1 MADTLATLTAGERSL
16 ILKLQT
22 PTDWNN
28 TKVRNDLSA
37 VKIWI
42 STTSGF
48 TPGDGNLIFN
58 GPPAASITIPG
69 LTPSTTYYVK
79 YAFIS
84 SIQPDV
90 YTYSQQ
96 YSATVNAENVNTA
109 TAYAYQ
115 WGTTQPSVDSTT
127 GTYTWATAG
136 ITSFPSGWS
145 ATVPAVPGTGYS
157 LYRLGKKLAA
167 TASTQTSSIA
177 WNTGTVENISYIGIN
192 GIQTAYVYAYYWANT
207 TPSINSTSA
216 IYTWS
221 TGEISARP
229 TSPVTWTATPSTGGL
244 GSTLYE
250 AALKIQAI
258 AGDTQ
263 TSVNWSNATI
273 STVGY
278 NGTNGVNAITG
289 FLNNQTATVPANS
302 AGTVSTFVNA
312 VSTMYVYVGSTDD
325 SANWTYTKEDGTG
338 ITSTISGRTVTVT
351 GLSSDTGYITITA
364 SRSGYTSIPQIFTVT
379 KAKTG
384 VAGNDATA
392 YWLTN
397 SIAAIQ
403 RNINGSYS
411 PTTITVYGYSAT
423 GTNGPALY
431 AGRFKIYE
439 DGSLKYTSSGNESSS
454 TYTPSSASISNFKVE
469 LYLAGG
475 TTTKIDEQIIP
486 VVSDG
491 ATGATGAQ
499 THRAYYAG
507 TSTQPSTPG
516 NTTSGAAP
524 SGWSLSPVTVDSTNN
539 TQWQSDGFTTA
550 GSTTTTWS
558 TPYLSYFK
566 VANLSAI
573 SADLGTVTAGSI
585 TGTSLTV
592 GTSPA
597 VSGTTMTG
605 SGGKIN
611 TNGTFALGNS
621 STNITFNGT
630 TMYLNGDV
638 IAGGNI
644 KGNAVTTDKIAPGS
658 TNEITFAK
666 GTGFRYFEA
675 TSNETKTILT
685 TGILSCTSED
695 VIGITASIWFKPR
708 TVTTETGQVPSRVG
722 FIVNR
727 IGTSSGTTE
736 IYINTFD
743 PPNAYP
749 YYEYP
754 PYVITIADL
763 PPQTESVYY
772 VLQCY
777 MAYNGALM
785 NTTGN
790 VWTRNLIA
798 VNYKRANIGTPSYV
812 FSSTP
817 GSINEGS
824 TGTFEI
830 TTNNVADGTTLY
842 YVVNG
847 SPNDFTYSG
856 TPPVQG
862 SFTIYDSIGTFTLTP
877 FADQQTEGV
886 ETFTVNIKTGS
897 ITGTTVAT
905 SASVTINDTSLTAG
919 SSGGGSGGGGGGCP
933 DPATPILISP
943 TISVQAGSL
952 KSGDMIWTMHETT
965 KQFDMYQIINAELV
979 QQPRLRIEFSD
990 YSTIVVSESHRFLM
1004 FDNTWQTA
1012 NTLNPENIVQTVN
1025 SNKIITS
1032 IMSIGIGNVVKL
1044 EVMDAHTYISA
1055 GIISHNVKAGGV
1067 Q

>member
-16 ILKLQT
+16 ILRLQI

-28 TKVRNDLSA
+28 TKPRNDLSA
-37 VKIWI
+37 IRVWI

-48 TPGDGNLIFN
+48 TPGDGNLVFN
-58 GPPAASITIPG
+58 GPPAASITIPA

-115 WGTTQPSVDSTT
+115 WGTTQPGVDSTT

-136 ITSFPSGWS
+136 IASFPSGWS
-145 ATVPAVPGTGYS
+145 ATVPATPGTGYS

-177 WNTGTVENISYIGIN
+177 WNTGIVENISYIGIN
-192 GIQTAYVYAYYWANT
+192 GIQTTYVYAYYWANT

-250 AALKIQAI
+250 AALKIQGT

-397 SIAAIQ
+397 SVAAIQ

-423 GTNGPALY
+423 GTNSPALY

-507 TSTQPSTPG
+507 NSFQPNTPS
-516 NTTSGAAP
+516 NTTSGSAP
-524 SGWSLSPVTVDSTNN
+524 SGWSLSPVTLSTTGNT
-539 TQWQSDGFTTA
+539 TQWQSDGFTAA

-573 SADLGTVTAGSI
+573 TADLGTITAGSI

-597 VSGTTMTG
+597 VSGTSMTG
-605 SGGKIN
+605 TGGKIN

-621 STNITFNGT
+621 TTNISFNGT
-630 TMYLNGDV
+630 TLYLNGDV
-638 IAGGNI
+638 VATGNI
-644 KGNAVTTDKIAPGS
+644 KNNAVSTEKFATGAVSELTNNTNNSRVDRLSTGQTILLTSTAMVPGASFINIKINTVWERGS
-658 TNEITFAK
+658 GVTNDENSQVYSIIPTFILTRYRL
-666 GTGFRYFEA
+666 GTGSEEQIYKWSSDADDVVSTSISSNYLQILYYLTKIFIDTEPPSYLFYYKLYFNDTA
-675 TSNETKTILT
+675 ILANNDYTSNIRSSSLATM
-685 TGILSCTSED
+685 
-695 VIGITASIWFKPR
+695 VFK
-708 TVTTETGQVPSRVG
+708 
-722 FIVNR
+722 
-727 IGTSSGTTE
+727 
-736 IYINTFD
+736 
-743 PPNAYP
+743 A
-749 YYEYP
+749 
-754 PYVITIADL
+754 
-763 PPQTESVYY
+763 
-772 VLQCY
+772 
-777 MAYNGALM
+777 
-785 NTTGN
+785 
-790 VWTRNLIA
+790 
-798 VNYKRANIGTPSYV
+798 
-812 FSSTP
+812 
-817 GSINEGS
+817 
-824 TGTFEI
+824 
-830 TTNNVADGTTLY
+830 
-842 YVVNG
+842 
-847 SPNDFTYSG
+847 
-856 TPPVQG
+856 
-862 SFTIYDSIGTFTLTP
+862 
-877 FADQQTEGV
+877 
-886 ETFTVNIKTGS
+886 
-897 ITGTTVAT
+897 
-905 SASVTINDTSLTAG
+905 
-919 SSGGGSGGGGGGCP
+919 
-933 DPATPILISP
+933 
-943 TISVQAGSL
+943 
-952 KSGDMIWTMHETT
+952 
-965 KQFDMYQIINAELV
+965 
-979 QQPRLRIEFSD
+979 
-990 YSTIVVSESHRFLM
+990 
-1004 FDNTWQTA
+1004 
-1012 NTLNPENIVQTVN
+1012 
-1025 SNKIITS
+1025 
-1032 IMSIGIGNVVKL
+1032 
-1044 EVMDAHTYISA
+1044 
-1055 GIISHNVKAGGV
+1055 
-1067 Q
+1067 